1 MVQPN
6 NFGVYK
12 ILSYISKNRD
22 ISQILDPMTTIFRLS
37 LLNFKPEGT
46 KISIDSNHIISQEPG
61 ILQSIT
67 RYYNGDQRTDLH
79 KLNNPIKKS
88 LEWYSSSED
97 GNYSFI
103 FEIACKGMEKLQ
115 KQYDVGLVK
124 VSLDHY
130 ITLIENTLQS
140 QKMNDKIIAE
150 NDENVLY
157 TEFKNLWSIQEIQ
170 LICDLM
176 RIINEMEDDDYQK
189 VCYINAIES
198 ILKGKDNGVSNIITK
213 MNSG

>member
-1 MVQPN
+1 MQSN
-6 NFGVYK
+6 NFGGVYK
-12 ILSYISKNRD
+12 ILSYISKKRD

-37 LLNFKPEGT
+37 LLNFKLEGT
-46 KISIDSNHIISQEPG
+46 KISIDSNRIISQEPG

-67 RYYNGDQRTDLH
+67 RYYNGDHRTDLH
-79 KLNNPIKKS
+79 KLNNPIKKA
-88 LEWYSSSED
+88 LEWYSTSED

-103 FEIACKGMEKLQ
+103 FEIACKGMEILQ

-130 ITLIENTLQS
+130 ITMIQTTLQS
-140 QKMNDKIIAE
+140 QKLNDKIIAE

-157 TEFKNLWSIQEIQ
+157 VEFKALWSFREIQ
-170 LICDLM
+170 IICDLM
-176 RIINEMEDDDYQK
+176 RVVNEMDNSNIQK
-189 VCYINAIES
+189 YYYIKAIES
-198 ILKGKDNGVSNIITK
+198 ILKGKDEAVSNIITK

>member
-1 MVQPN
+1 MIQSH

-12 ILSYISKNRD
+12 ILSYISKKRH
-22 ISQILDPMTTIFRLS
+22 ISQILDPMTTIFRLA
-37 LLNFKPEGT
+37 LLKFKTCGT
-46 KISIDSNHIISQEPG
+46 KISIDSNRIISQEPG
-61 ILQSIT
+61 MLQSIT

-79 KLNNPIKKS
+79 KLNNPIKKA

-115 KQYDVGLVK
+115 NQYDVGLVK

-130 ITLIENTLQS
+130 ITLIENTLES
-140 QKMNDKIIAE
+140 QKLNDKIIAE

-157 TEFKNLWSIQEIQ
+157 TEFKALWSFREIQ
-170 LICDLM
+170 IICDLM
-176 RIINEMEDDDYQK
+176 RVVNELDEENIQRYY
-189 VCYINAIES
+189 YIEAIES
-198 ILKGKDNGVSNIITK
+198 ILKGKDECVSFIINK